1 MAAPAGLSAV
11 AAAAALR
18 VACRWVPMHDGEPCG
33 DAAGHFVWPDPCS
46 APGAPDSAAG
56 RDAPRAACAVPQHLL
71 AIIDGL
77 GHGPEAAIAAQAAMD
92 LLAAHAALPLAE
104 LFVRLDARLVS
115 TRGAAIGLV
124 QVHGQRLRHAGVGNT
139 RALHRRGEAVARLPS
154 QNGIVGGG
162 VPARLVVNELDLAPG
177 DWLLLYTDGI
187 QEAVHLP
194 VELPEWRR
202 DPATLC
208 QHVLTHWHSGRD
220 DAGVLALWVEGG

>member
-11 AAAAALR
+11 ASAAAVR
-18 VACRWVPMHDGEPCG
+18 VACRWMPMHEGEPCG
-33 DAAGHFVWPDPCS
+33 DSVGHFVWPGPC
-46 APGAPDSAAG
+46 AA
-56 RDAPRAACAVPQHLL
+56 PQHLL

-92 LLAAHAALPLAE
+92 LLAAHASLPLAD
-104 LFVRLDARLVS
+104 LFARLDARLVG

-124 QVHGQRLRHAGVGNT
+124 QLHGHHLRHAGVGNT
-139 RALHRRGEAVARLPS
+139 RALHRRGDAVARLPS

-162 VPARLVVNELDLAPG
+162 APARLAVNELDLERG

-187 QEAVHLP
+187 QESVHLP

-208 QHVLTHWHSGRD
+208 QHVLTHWHGGRD